1 MSAPTAPAVH
11 RPDLRDSDL
20 RDPDLHASELRGPAM
35 SAPEP
40 LLSPEVVQRLRQ
52 PFAPGVLRWK
62 IQTRVNEQQADPYA
76 TVVVYV
82 DARTVAAHLD
92 DVVPGR
98 WSTVYAA
105 PPVTVGLPALECR
118 LTVCGVT
125 RSDVGTVEPGSRA
138 GSDTKDLYSDALKRA
153 AVQYGVGAFL
163 YRFPQ
168 VQARV
173 ERSGQTWYVTREAQ
187 AELRVLTR
195 AVLAGEGPLPRFQAL
210 RVRDYQP
217 GAVSGVTAPGSA
229 PGNVSD
235 LARSQEPE
243 EGPPPIGEERGLK
256 MEEQLRLA
264 LRGSEWEGDRAHDF
278 ATFVLGFQVSALPD
292 LTELEARTVYRAA
305 KASLNPTVQTPPARI
320 PLTQAPLTQAPLT
333 TTEGEIIRIP
343 VK

>member
-1 MSAPTAPAVH
+1 MSAAPK
-11 RPDLRDSDL
+11 
-20 RDPDLHASELRGPAM
+20 RGPAADSPVPSSSYPSAFSPDL
-35 SAPEP
+35 SAPDS
-40 LLSPEVVQRLRQ
+40 LSPEVVHKLRQ
-52 PFAPGVLRWK
+52 PFAPGVMRWK
-62 IQTRVNEQQADPYA
+62 IQTRVNEQQAEPYA

-195 AVLAGEGPLPRFQAL
+195 AVLAGEDRLPRFQAL
-210 RVRDYQP
+210 RVREYQP
-217 GAVSGVTAPGSA
+217 GAVADVTASSSA
-229 PGNVSD
+229 AGVGAAPV
-235 LARSQEPE
+235 RSAEPE

-256 MEEQLRLA
+256 MEEQLTLA
-264 LRGSEWEGDRAHDF
+264 LRGSEWAGDQAHDF
-278 ATFVLGFQVSALPD
+278 ATFVLGFQVSGLPD

-305 KASLNPTVQTPPARI
+305 KAIVAASPQ
-320 PLTQAPLTQAPLT
+320 QAPAPTDHPPGT
-333 TTEGEIIRIP
+333 TLPSRLQELSAS
-343 VK
+343 

>member
-1 MSAPTAPAVH
+1 MSPGPDPA
-11 RPDLRDSDL
+11 
-20 RDPDLHASELRGPAM
+20 
-35 SAPEP
+35 
-40 LLSPEVVQRLRQ
+40 LSSEVVHRLRQ

-217 GAVSGVTAPGSA
+217 GAVSGVTAPGSLGSA
-229 PGNVSD
+229 HGSVTDPA

-264 LRGSEWEGDRAHDF
+264 LRGGEWEGDQARDF
-278 ATFVLGFQVSALPD
+278 ATFVLGFQVSALSD

-305 KASLNPTVQTPPARI
+305 KASLARTGQTPPAI
-320 PLTQAPLTQAPLT
+320 
-333 TTEGEIIRIP
+333 TEDITEDITEEKTRHGREDQPSGKMRSDAERG
-343 VK
+343 